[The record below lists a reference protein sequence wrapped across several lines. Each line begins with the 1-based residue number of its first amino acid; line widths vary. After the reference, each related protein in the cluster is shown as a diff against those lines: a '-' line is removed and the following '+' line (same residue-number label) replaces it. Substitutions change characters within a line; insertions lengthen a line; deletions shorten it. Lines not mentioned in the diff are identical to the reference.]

1 MCSKKNCEVRKVK
14 KKMFFLSFLMIS
26 SFTIGGTKGLAA
38 EYTSATE
45 AKTDAVVSFTAD
57 TDPVNPVDPED
68 PEVPVDPVDPINP
81 EGAELMITYVSNF
94 NFGTQ
99 KKSGTTWNALAD
111 KVYTDS
117 SQTDTREVVPFVSTK
132 DSRGTDRKGWVLTV
146 KQDGVFLDGNNNE
159 LKGAEI
165 ELSGLRYETTE
176 NKQGKPNVLNP
187 RITLTTEAQDVA
199 KADSNT
205 GIDQWSLALGGLQ
218 GEQGKQTTNGVT
230 LNVPK
235 GTAKNATTYTTSIT
249 WELVADPTV

>member
-1 MCSKKNCEVRKVK
+1 MK

-26 SFTIGGTKGLAA
+26 SFTVGGTKGLAT
-38 EYTSATE
+38 EYSNATE

-99 KKSGTTWNALAD
+99 NKSETTWNALAD
-111 KVYTDS
+111 KVYIDS
-117 SQTDTREVVPFVSTK
+117 SKTDTREVVPFVSTK

-146 KQDGVFLDGNNNE
+146 KQDGAFIDGNNNE

-165 ELSGLRYETTE
+165 ELSGLRYETTK
-176 NKQGKPNVLNP
+176 NKQGKPNVVNP
-187 RITLTTEAQDVA
+187 NITLTTAEQDVA
-199 KADSNT
+199 KADSIT
-205 GIDQWSLALGGLQ
+205 GIDQWSLALGMLQ
-218 GEQGKQTTNGVT
+218 GNQGKQITNGIT

-235 GTAKNATTYTTSIT
+235 STAKNTATYTTSIT
-249 WELVADPTV
+249 WELAADPTI